1 MIEAS
6 ASIAIAVLLATAAV
20 PIATTQAMAV
30 APAELPGNQCEIGGW
45 STDSSRRG
53 LAVRA
58 RPSVKSAVIGRLQ
71 SVISYE
77 GGLHSGRGVE
87 FAIVEAR
94 NGWFRIQNIQTP
106 GIVTEDREPVD
117 VEWRPSKTEGWIP
130 GKAIFFV
137 LQTFKGFAAPDPNSP
152 VLFQSDDWYGPKDWL
167 RVADCSGEWVQIA
180 YGDPKRERFAWFRGV
195 CAMQETTCDG
205 VEGDR

>member
-1 MIEAS
+1 MLQPG
-6 ASIAIAVLLATAAV
+6 ASIAIAALLVTATAPMPVQAMAAAV
-20 PIATTQAMAV
+20 PE
-30 APAELPGNQCEIGGW
+30 PPGNQCEIGGW
-45 STDSSRRG
+45 SRDLSRRG
-53 LAVRA
+53 LVVRA
-58 RPSVKSAVIGRLQ
+58 GPSAKSAETGRLQ
-71 SVISYE
+71 PIIPYE
-77 GGLHSGRGVE
+77 GGLHSGRGVG

-94 NGWFRIQNIQTP
+94 NGWFRIQSIQTP
-106 GIVTEDREPVD
+106 AVVTEDGKPVD
-117 VEWRPSKTEGWIP
+117 VEWRQSKIEGWIP

-180 YGDPKRERFAWFRGV
+180 YGHPKREKFAWFRGV

-205 VEGDR
+205 VKGDR